1 MVLLYIKKLF
11 VVLYI
16 IILNF
21 FGEIKILGLIVICDW
36 VLFFKKEKIIV
47 LVIVWFIIF
56 DFDNDFCLILIMFVM
71 LEKFLL
77 FEKNLINC

>member
-1 MVLLYIKKLF
+1 MGLLYIKKLF

-21 FGEIKILGLIVICDW
+21 FDEIKILGVIVICDW
-36 VLFFKKEKIIV
+36 VLFFKKEEIIV
-47 LVIVWFIIF
+47 FVIVWFIIF

-77 FEKNLINC
+77 FEKN

>member
-1 MVLLYIKKLF
+1 MGLLYIKKLF

-21 FGEIKILGLIVICDW
+21 FDEIKILGVIVICDW
-36 VLFFKKEKIIV
+36 VLFFKKEEIIV
-47 LVIVWFIIF
+47 FVIVWFIIF

-77 FEKNLINC
+77 FE